1 MKKQLQK
8 LRLAEYGVALLA
20 TTLIIVLLM
29 LTIGLSMTSLGL
41 FDGFIAESQR
51 ESQEAYFAAQ
61 AGIKDAL
68 IKIARDKEFS
78 SAGYY
83 IPSDPSNCALNS
95 SSVCTR
101 LIVEKDIASSC
112 SQVISAGQDCII
124 ATGTLNTKTRTVETI
139 LNVNN
144 SNGKITIVSQKEI

>member
-1 MKKQLQK
+1 MHLNPSNKKLAQK
-8 LRLAEYGVALLA
+8 GVALLA

-29 LTIGLSMTSLGL
+29 LTMGLSMVSLGL

-61 AGIKDAL
+61 AGVKDAL

-78 SAGYY
+78 SAGYF
-83 IPSDPSNCALNS
+83 IPSDPSDCALNS

-101 LIVEKDIASSC
+101 VIVEKDTASSC
-112 SQVISAGQDCII
+112 SQTISANQDCII
-124 ATGTLNTKTRTVETI
+124 ATGTLTAKTRTVETI

-144 SNGKITIVSQKEI
+144 SNGKITIVSQREI